1 MITMIAAFV
10 SLFSFRFRSRAGLE
24 LELVALRHQVAVLRR
39 QRKGRV
45 QLFSTDRLLWVW
57 LNRIWPQALDAMVLV
72 KPATVV
78 QWHRKGFRLYWRW
91 RSRSRAPGRPRMS
104 SDIRDLIRQI
114 CRANPLWGAPHLH
127 GELLKL
133 GLAISQA
140 SVGRYMPWRP
150 KNPSSTWRSFLH
162 NHMNCSAAIDM
173 FVVVTATFRLLYALI
188 VLDHERRKVVHFEVT
203 ENPTQEWLARQLTEA
218 FPWDTAPRYLLRDR
232 DASYGQAFRDR
243 VEAMGIAE
251 VITAPRSPWQNP
263 YVERIIG
270 SIRRE
275 CLNHL
280 IVFDER
286 HLRRVLSSYF
296 QYYHKSRTH
305 LSLDKDCPQTR
316 PIHPPTA
323 GKIIA
328 FPEVGGLHH
337 RYERR
342 AA

>member
-1 MITMIAAFV
+1 M
-10 SLFSFRFRSRAGLE
+10 
-24 LELVALRHQVAVLRR
+24 
-39 QRKGRV
+39 
-45 QLFSTDRLLWVW
+45 
-57 LNRIWPQALDAMVLV
+57 
-72 KPATVV
+72 
-78 QWHRKGFRLYWRW
+78 
-91 RSRSRAPGRPRMS
+91 
-104 SDIRDLIRQI
+104 
-114 CRANPLWGAPHLH
+114 CRANPIWGAPRIH

-133 GLAISQA
+133 GIEISQA
-140 SVGRYMPWRP
+140 TVGRYMPWRP
-150 KNPSSTWRSFLH
+150 KDPSPTWRSFLH
-162 NHMNCSAAIDM
+162 NHMHCLTAIDM

-188 VLDHERRKVVHFEVT
+188 VLGHDRRKVIHFDVT
-203 ENPTQEWLARQLTEA
+203 ENPTQDWLARQLTEA

-232 DASYGQAFRDR
+232 DASYGQTFRDR
-243 VEAMGIAE
+243 VEAMGIDE
-251 VITAPRSPWQNP
+251 VVTAPRSPWQNP
-263 YVERIIG
+263 FVERIIG

-275 CLNHL
+275 CLNHV
-280 IVFDER
+280 IIFDER

-305 LSLDKDCPQTR
+305 LSLDKDCPETR